1 MGGEVENLNRFR
13 CHVTSMD
20 AHMINNLTLEKWY
33 IMTKQTE
40 QNDSTNKKNY
50 LEWCDYYERKYN
62 FMPAWW
68 WNDYMRKKEYKHY
81 LDGYST

>member
-1 MGGEVENLNRFR
+1 
-13 CHVTSMD
+13 
-20 AHMINNLTLEKWY
+20 MINNLTLEKWY

-40 QNDSTNKKNY
+40 QNDSPNKKNY

-68 WNDYMRKKEYKHY
+68 WNDDMRKKEYKHY
-81 LDGYST
+81 LEGYST

>member
-1 MGGEVENLNRFR
+1 
-13 CHVTSMD
+13 
-20 AHMINNLTLEKWY
+20 
-33 IMTKQTE
+33 MTKQTE

-62 FMPAWW
+62 VMPAWW

>member
-1 MGGEVENLNRFR
+1 
-13 CHVTSMD
+13 
-20 AHMINNLTLEKWY
+20 
-33 IMTKQTE
+33 MTKQTE